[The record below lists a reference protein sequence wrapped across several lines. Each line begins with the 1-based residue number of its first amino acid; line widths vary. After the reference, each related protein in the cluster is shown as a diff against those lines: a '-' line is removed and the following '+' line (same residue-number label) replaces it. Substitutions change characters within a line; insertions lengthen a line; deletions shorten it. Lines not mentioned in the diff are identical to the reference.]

1 MFLHI
6 QITKICILGTY
17 SLIRNR
23 ETVAQWSIF
32 LLARLVSLLSQNSE
46 NLKNLET
53 ILEEISFREDFVEG
67 SLLTEVILSILDSP
81 LFLEIISSDSVMRIL
96 TTNLQKSAQ
105 KLIANLI
112 LQNIMNLNL
121 NEVFNNYAKILIY
134 SLENVGEAEF
144 NYFIENVFNCD
155 EMFELPKNI
164 QIALRGLF
172 LKNKTSGLVNSM
184 RINSKIS

>member
-1 MFLHI
+1 M
-6 QITKICILGTY
+6 
-17 SLIRNR
+17 IRNR
-23 ETVAQWSIF
+23 ETVAEWSIF